1 MTKQEFTKNGLVG
14 IQKFLLY
21 ALNSLEEEYR
31 VLNQIVKN
39 DEYSLRTINSDI
51 REFRLRF
58 IQLEI
63 SVYKALLEKIDSYL
77 KRTKIDEELKKI
89 KEKAGFNDW

>member
-14 IQKFLLY
+14 IQKFLLS

-31 VLNQIVKN
+31 ELNQIVRN
-39 DEYSLRTINSDI
+39 CEYSLRTINSDL

-63 SVYKALLEKIDSYL
+63 SVYKVLLEKIDSYL
-77 KRTKIDEELKKI
+77 KRT
-89 KEKAGFNDW
+89 N